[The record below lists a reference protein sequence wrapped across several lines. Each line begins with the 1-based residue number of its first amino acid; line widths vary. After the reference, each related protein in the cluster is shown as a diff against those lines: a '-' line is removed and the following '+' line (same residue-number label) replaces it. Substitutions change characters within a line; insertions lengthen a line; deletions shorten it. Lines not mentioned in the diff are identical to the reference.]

1 MILGMNN
8 LIFNDEH
15 YLQIHGTAM
24 GTRMAPSYANLFMA
38 KFEQA
43 IQNAPFKPFVWWR
56 YIDDIF
62 MVWTEGQDNLE
73 TFINYLNSIHPTI
86 KFIHEF
92 STSYSLLRSSFSR
105 SLMYKSNSAIIRSRQ
120 TFILNISTF

>member
-86 KFIHEF
+86 KFNHEF
-92 STSYSLLRSSFSR
+92 STSSIQSLPFLDVQVQ
-105 SLMYKSNSAIIRSRQ
+105 LSNNQIQ
-120 TFILNISTF
+120 TDLNLY